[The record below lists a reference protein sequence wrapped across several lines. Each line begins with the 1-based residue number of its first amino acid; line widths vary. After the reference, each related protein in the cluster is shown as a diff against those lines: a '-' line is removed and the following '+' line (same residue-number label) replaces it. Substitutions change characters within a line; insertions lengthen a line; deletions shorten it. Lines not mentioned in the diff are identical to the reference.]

1 MTLFALPDDQIAIR
15 DMARAFAA
23 ERIAPKALDWD
34 EAKHLP
40 LDVLREAAA
49 LGMGGVYI
57 GEDVGG
63 SGPTRLDAPP
73 LFEGLATGC
82 PPGSALLSVPN
93 KCAREIG
100 RYRAGAQPRRRLPG

>member
-15 DMARAFAA
+15 DMARDFAA

-63 SGPTRLDAPP
+63 AALTRLDAALIFWGVGGGGAP
-73 LFEGLATGC
+73 L
-82 PPGSALLSVPN
+82 SAVFFIYYN
-93 KCAREIG
+93 CAR
-100 RYRAGAQPRRRLPG
+100 RVRP